1 MEAALS
7 TSFSIVNQ
15 VWPILSIGFS
25 NVAKFF
31 KMETGGDKEGGGG
44 GRREGG
50 SKGGVEVSGQGVP
63 LLSRL

>member
-1 MEAALS
+1 M
-7 TSFSIVNQ
+7 
-15 VWPILSIGFS
+15 WPILSIGFS